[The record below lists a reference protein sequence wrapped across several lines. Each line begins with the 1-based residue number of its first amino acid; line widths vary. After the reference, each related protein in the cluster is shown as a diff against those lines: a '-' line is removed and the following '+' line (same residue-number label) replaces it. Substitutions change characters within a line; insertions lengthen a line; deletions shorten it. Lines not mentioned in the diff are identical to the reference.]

1 MKESVKVC
9 HNIGAPNE
17 VTEEY
22 FNRQLEILT
31 YNNDT
36 EALTD
41 LLSKKIAWDT
51 WCLLL
56 NNRGAKS

>member
-41 LLSKKIAWDT
+41 LLSKKIAWDIE
-51 WCLLL
+51 
-56 NNRGAKS
+56 SYV